1 MRVAGL
7 ILAVLAL
14 SGCSQIAE
22 SRMEDTLVDAGL
34 PPQMAGCMA
43 ERMSDRLTF
52 NQMRK
57 LTRLQ
62 AEGDEE
68 RLRDQNG
75 WGSGKSRPR
84 GAREGRRQ
92 AQKHCFLL
100 QAMAWL
106 LKILEQVNDFGG
118 VCIDRMAVA

>member
-7 ILAVLAL
+7 ILAVMAL

-62 AEGDEE
+62 AEGDEADVPLTIPDFLE
-68 RLRDQNG
+68 R
-75 WGSGKSRPR
+75 
-84 GAREGRRQ
+84 ARR
-92 AQKHCFLL
+92 
-100 QAMAWL
+100 
-106 LKILEQVNDFGG
+106 VNDPEALEVAAASAAVCAFQG
-118 VCIDRMAVA
+118 V